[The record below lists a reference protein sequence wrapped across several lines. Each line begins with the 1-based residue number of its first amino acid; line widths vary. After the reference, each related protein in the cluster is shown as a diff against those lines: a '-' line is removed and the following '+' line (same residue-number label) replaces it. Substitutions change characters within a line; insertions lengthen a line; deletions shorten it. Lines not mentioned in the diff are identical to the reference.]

1 MIAVSLGRAAAAPPP
16 AQPACPAE
24 CDAESFLAE
33 DTLISGRDA
42 SQTHHPVRPKRL
54 SSSGDLPRADL
65 GCGRSGIGRG
75 ISDGIFVRAPGPFHQ
90 FRSGWLC
97 YFCYS
102 SHDGGLRH
110 IHIPQLS
117 MIDGHISL
125 SIPSIVLACFATNG
139 LANLAVAL
147 LFKLLHSMLLIIDHG
162 RRKWHGSRHSQVR
175 E

>member
-1 MIAVSLGRAAAAPPP
+1 
-16 AQPACPAE
+16 
-24 CDAESFLAE
+24 
-33 DTLISGRDA
+33 
-42 SQTHHPVRPKRL
+42 
-54 SSSGDLPRADL
+54 
-65 GCGRSGIGRG
+65 
-75 ISDGIFVRAPGPFHQ
+75 
-90 FRSGWLC
+90 
-97 YFCYS
+97 
-102 SHDGGLRH
+102 
-110 IHIPQLS
+110 LS